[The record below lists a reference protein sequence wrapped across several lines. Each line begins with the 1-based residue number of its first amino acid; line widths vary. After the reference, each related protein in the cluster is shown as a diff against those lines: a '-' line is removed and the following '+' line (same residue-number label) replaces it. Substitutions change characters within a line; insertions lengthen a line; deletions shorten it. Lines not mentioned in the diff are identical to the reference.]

1 MRSKTGNLVFGVFFA
16 LIFVSGINAQSKND
30 KTVVGKVGKQK
41 VTYGELKNN
50 IGITSSE
57 APTLD
62 ELEDFLPIYLDYRAK
77 LLSAKDKGYFDEPG
91 LLEEFDLYSKQAA
104 YSYFLENKIKP
115 TEFDRYYQ
123 RATKEVKSEHVLIA
137 LDAGAAPSDTLK
149 AYNSLLEARDKFL
162 NEGIT
167 MSKLNE
173 EYSSRRNGQLMGGD
187 LPWLSTG
194 VTVSAFE
201 DVLYSLDKGELSMPF
216 RTQFGYHIVLV
227 TDTRERSMS
236 RLVSHIFFRN
246 SPSVTEDAGK
256 AHRLLSEG
264 SPWENVVV
272 EYSMDQPSK
281 PSGSIGW
288 VNYGRYAQ
296 DFVDTVM
303 AIDASKPFTEP
314 VQTAYGYHIFRI
326 DSVQQFSSEE
336 EKKASLMDE
345 FLNSPNY
352 KKSNSFIVNWLKD
365 NMEFKLNEQ
374 NLDRFTAYLASKDS
388 TSVNEVDPPSFK
400 NIELMQFNGES
411 VSIERFHKYLV
422 DTQSDSPAL
431 SYSNSWLDS
440 FIEKIIDGHIV
451 QLTTKEFPDFENELE
466 NYKNGLAVYKINE
479 ENVWSAETVDSTA
492 LWEIYNNNPET
503 YSYPDRYHYYLI
515 SSINDSVLT
524 EAVEFVKQGNS
535 PDSIRTYHPRVSVL
549 MDSTGV
555 FTEEP
560 YDKLESMTPDTFSE
574 EFEFRRRSAVFYLQN
589 ILPARKMTFD
599 ESFGRLL
606 AEYQPVR
613 ESKWLEHLRKEYKVK
628 PDLKKLRRAF
638 NADQKNN

>member
-16 LIFVSGINAQSKND
+16 LIFVLGANAQSKND
-30 KTVVGKVGKQK
+30 KTVIGKVGKQK

-57 APTLD
+57 APTLG
-62 ELEDFLPIYLDYRAK
+62 ELEDFLPIYLDYKAK
-77 LLSAKDKGYFDEPG
+77 LLSANDKGYFDEPG

-115 TEFDRYYQ
+115 TEFERYYQ

-137 LDAGAAPSDTLK
+137 LDAGAAPSDTLR
-149 AYNSLLEARDKFL
+149 AYNRLIEARDKFL

-201 DVLYSLDKGELSMPF
+201 DVLYSLNKGELSMPF

-227 TDTRERSMS
+227 TGIRERSMS
-236 RLVSHIFFRN
+236 RQVSHIFFRN
-246 SPSVTEDAGK
+246 SASVSEDANK
-256 AHRLLSEG
+256 AYNLLSED

-303 AIDASKPFTEP
+303 AIDPGKPFTKP
-314 VQTAYGYHIFRI
+314 IQTAYGYHIFRI

-336 EKKASLMDE
+336 ERKANLMDE

-352 KKSNSFIVNWLKD
+352 KKSNSFIVNWLKH
-365 NMEFKLNEQ
+365 NMEFKLNEPILNQ
-374 NLDRFTAYLASKDS
+374 FTDYLATKDS
-388 TSVNEVDPPSFK
+388 TSINEVNPPSFK
-400 NIELMQFNGES
+400 NIELMEFNGES
-411 VSIERFHKYLV
+411 VSVERFHKYLV
-422 DTQSDSPAL
+422 DTQSESPAI

-451 QLTTKEFPDFENELE
+451 LLTTEEFPDFENELE

-492 LWEIYNNNPET
+492 LWKIYNDNTET

-524 EAVEFVKQGNS
+524 EAIDFIKQGNS

-560 YDKLESMTPDTFSE
+560 YDKLESMTADTFSE
-574 EFEFRRRSAVFYLQN
+574 EFEFRRRNAVFYLQD
-589 ILPARKMTFD
+589 ILPARRMTFD
-599 ESFGRLL
+599 EAFGRLL

-613 ESKWLEHLRKEYKVK
+613 ENKWLERLRKQYKVK
-628 PDLKKLRRAF
+628 PDLKKLRRAYK
-638 NADQKNN
+638 ADQKNS